1 MKLGTHCFPSSHVF
15 VACVTLILAMISK
28 VASAISLRSSMSVMK
43 FANIQSERIHFT
55 FEGHCCVWLM
65 FERVSVVI
73 LLVIDAVVV
82 TFCFVCCE
90 MFCPSVTML
99 LDLSN
104 ALPKSN
110 CLRFVA
116 CHELS
121 LLGNDRVKEQLD
133 QTTSRRRE
141 PHSPSVHP
149 RSCCCRLN
157 VSKRCQIRFVSS
169 MLSPTILRSSTAFSN
184 SVIHCP
190 SRRRNLLWKYSSTF
204 RPLVASFVPTTK
216 RIERGLHDSHHVPSL
231 VFLSLS
237 VPSRPS
243 WVLQLDGF
251 APSRYTIQRQLW
263 SSIKESAHAVILM
276 HGRRLHVPNTH
287 ISAIVGCAK
296 WIDFQLRH
304 RDMAYTHGLKKTIQ
318 AENVSEPN
326 NVSSELNGA
335 TKHCLCK

>member
-1 MKLGTHCFPSSHVF
+1 MKLGAHCFASSHVF

-28 VASAISLRSSMSVMK
+28 VASASSLRSSMSVMK

-55 FEGHCCVWLM
+55 FEGHCFVWLM

-110 CLRFVA
+110 CVRFVA
-116 CHELS
+116 CRELS

-157 VSKRCQIRFVSS
+157 VSKRCQIRFGSS

-190 SRRRNLLWKYSSTF
+190 NRRRNFLWKYSSTF
-204 RPLVASFVPTTK
+204 RPLVASFVPMT
-216 RIERGLHDSHHVPSL
+216 
-231 VFLSLS
+231 
-237 VPSRPS
+237 RP
-243 WVLQLDGF
+243 
-251 APSRYTIQRQLW
+251 
-263 SSIKESAHAVILM
+263 K
-276 HGRRLHVPNTH
+276 
-287 ISAIVGCAK
+287 
-296 WIDFQLRH
+296 
-304 RDMAYTHGLKKTIQ
+304 
-318 AENVSEPN
+318 
-326 NVSSELNGA
+326 ELNGSFTTA
-335 TKHCLCK
+335 TMCPLSCSCPCRSQSPVVGPAA